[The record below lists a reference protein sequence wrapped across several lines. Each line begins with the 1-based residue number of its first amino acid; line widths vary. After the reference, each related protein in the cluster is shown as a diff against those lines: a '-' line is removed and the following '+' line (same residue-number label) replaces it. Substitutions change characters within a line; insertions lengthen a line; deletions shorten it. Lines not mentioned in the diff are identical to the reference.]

1 MPPAP
6 WVVNPTL
13 TAAAWVQNGKVT
25 GDAGGFVLGEARA
38 VQTQLAQAFQVG
50 SQDRFLRFTVQDGNL
65 KLNGANNGAGGPQ
78 DAFEVALLDAVTG
91 QSLFGII
98 DTTRTDALINTQRDA
113 AGALLERTSSNPA
126 LQILRNADGSTTYT
140 IDLRSLLTMRS
151 SRSSCRPSNNSIR
164 LPFTDQSTR

>member
-78 DAFEVALLDAVTG
+78 DAFEVALL
-91 QSLFGII
+91 
-98 DTTRTDALINTQRDA
+98 
-113 AGALLERTSSNPA
+113 ERTSSNPA